1 MFSKRLS
8 SASISIISPISM
20 FFSATSLASWR
31 RFIFA
36 RSSALSVVSFSASL
50 RTNIAFP
57 EDMPFFFA
65 KSRANAMSVA
75 VWLKTAALTE
85 FSSSAFPIF
94 TVISFFNAVALSS
107 LLLLTVTR
115 IPLSLS
121 VRYPFLTI
129 DPISALT
136 ATLTSEPFRFIPSST
151 FSPSEFIAFTSLTIF
166 FLFVLISMPGLTS
179 MSITESI
186 A

>member
-8 SASISIISPISM
+8 SASISIISLISM
-20 FFSATSLASWR
+20 FFSATSFASWR

-65 KSRANAMSVA
+65 KSRANAKSVA

-85 FSSSAFPIF
+85 FSSSALPIF
-94 TVISFFNAVALSS
+94 TVILFFNAVALSS